1 LKNCEA
7 IFQTLQNIKKVM
19 QTMLDLSQ
27 YPSLNTPARI
37 LLGPGPSTAD
47 PRILRAM
54 AAPLLGHLD
63 PAFLQLMD
71 RIQEL
76 LRYTFETQNSLTF
89 AVPGTGMAAMETC
102 VANLVEPGD
111 PVLVCINGFFS
122 QRIAEIARRCGGSVS
137 LLNCPWGETASA
149 AEVKAALEKTPAKIV
164 GIVQAETST
173 GVLQPISEIAKV
185 VHEQGGLLI
194 VDAVTSLGGV
204 PVRVDASGIDACYSC
219 SQKCLGCPPGAS
231 PVTFSPQAVE
241 KINARKAPSTTWY
254 LDAALLS
261 KYWGSERMYHH
272 TAPITLMYALY
283 EGLRIVA
290 EEGLEARFARHRANA
305 ELLWQGLGE
314 IGLEPFAPLQHR
326 LPTLTTVRIP
336 SGVDDL
342 TIRKRLLSEY
352 NIEIGGG
359 LGELKGKVWRVGL
372 MGFSSRPEYIVM
384 LLGALKRLIG
394 A

>member
-1 LKNCEA
+1 MST
-7 IFQTLQNIKKVM
+7 I
-19 QTMLDLSQ
+19 DLSQ
-27 YPSLNTPARI
+27 YPALNTPTRI

-76 LRYTFETQNSLTF
+76 LRYTFETSNALTL
-89 AVPGTGMAAMETC
+89 AVPGTGMAAMETA

-111 PVLVCINGFFS
+111 PVLVCVNGFFS

-137 LLNCPWGETASA
+137 VINCPWGQVFSA
-149 AEVKAALEKTPAKIV
+149 ADVKAALERTPARIV

-173 GVLQPISEIAKV
+173 GVLQPVAEIARV

-204 PVRVDASGIDACYSC
+204 AVQVDASGIDACYSC

-231 PVTFSPQAVE
+231 PVTFSPRAAE
-241 KINARKAPSTTWY
+241 KIAARRAPTTTWY
-254 LDAALLS
+254 LDVSLLG
-261 KYWGSERMYHH
+261 KYWGGERMYHH

-283 EGLRIVA
+283 EGLRIAA
-290 EEGLEARFARHRANA
+290 EEGLEARFARHRRNA

-314 IGLEPFAPLQHR
+314 IGLEPFIAAEHR

-336 SGVDDL
+336 TGVDDL
-342 TIRKRLLSEY
+342 TVRKRLLTEY

-372 MGFSSRPEYIVM
+372 MGFSSRPEYVVM
-384 LLGALKRLIG
+384 LLGALKKLL
-394 A
+394 

>member
-1 LKNCEA
+1 MDMTNYSA
-7 IFQTLQNIKKVM
+7 MNIP
-19 QTMLDLSQ
+19 T
-27 YPSLNTPARI
+27 RI

-76 LRYTFETQNSLTF
+76 LRYTFQTQNTLTL
-89 AVPGTGMAAMETC
+89 AVPGTGMAAMETTL
-102 VANLVEPGD
+102 ANLVEPGD
-111 PVLVCINGFFS
+111 PVLVCVNGFFS
-122 QRIAEIARRCGGSVS
+122 QRMVEIARRNGGQVTVISR
-137 LLNCPWGETASA
+137 PWGEIFSA
-149 AEVKAALEKTPAKIV
+149 ADIAAALAQNPAKIV

-173 GVLQPISEIAKV
+173 GVLQPVAEIAQA
-185 VHEQGGLLI
+185 VHAQGGLLV

-204 PVRVDASGIDACYSC
+204 PVQVDDNGIDACYSC

-231 PVTFSPQAVE
+231 PVTFSPAAVE
-241 KINARKAPSTTWY
+241 KIQARQSPVPTWY
-254 LDAALLS
+254 LDATLLG
-261 KYWGSERMYHH
+261 KYWGPERMYHH

-283 EGLRIVA
+283 EGLRISA

-305 ELLWQGLGE
+305 EFLWQGLGE
-314 IGLEPFAPLQHR
+314 MGLELFAPAAFR
-326 LPTLTTVRIP
+326 LPTLTTVRVP
-336 SGVDDL
+336 AGVDDL
-342 TIRKRLLSEY
+342 ALRKRLLNEY

-359 LGELKGKVWRVGL
+359 LGDLKGKIWRIGL
-372 MGFSSRPEYIVM
+372 MGFSSRREYIVM

-394 A
+394 

>member
-1 LKNCEA
+1 MDLTNYSA
-7 IFQTLQNIKKVM
+7 MNIP
-19 QTMLDLSQ
+19 T
-27 YPSLNTPARI
+27 RI

-76 LRYTFETQNSLTF
+76 LRYTFQTQNALTL
-89 AVPGTGMAAMETC
+89 AVPGTGMAAMETTL
-102 VANLVEPGD
+102 ANLVEPGD
-111 PVLVCINGFFS
+111 PVLVCVNGFFS
-122 QRIAEIARRCGGSVS
+122 QRIAEIARRNGGQVTVISR
-137 LLNCPWGETASA
+137 PWGEIFSA
-149 AEVKAALEKTPAKIV
+149 ADVKAALAQNPAKIV

-173 GVLQPISEIAKV
+173 GVLQPVAEIAQA
-185 VHEQGGLLI
+185 VHAQGGLLV

-204 PVRVDASGIDACYSC
+204 PVQVDANGIDACYSC

-241 KINARKAPSTTWY
+241 KIQSRQSVVPTWY
-254 LDAALLS
+254 LDVSLLG
-261 KYWGSERMYHH
+261 KYWGPERMYHH

-283 EGLRIVA
+283 EGLRITA

-305 ELLWQGLGE
+305 EILWQGLGE
-314 IGLEPFAPLQHR
+314 MGLELFAPAEFR
-326 LPTLTTVRIP
+326 LPTLTTVRVP
-336 SGVDDL
+336 EGVDDL
-342 TIRKRLLSEY
+342 VLRKRLLNEY

-359 LGELKGKVWRVGL
+359 LGDLKGKIWRIGL
-372 MGFSSRPEYIVM
+372 MGFSSRQEYIVM

-394 A
+394 

>member
-1 LKNCEA
+1 MDLTSYSA
-7 IFQTLQNIKKVM
+7 LNIP
-19 QTMLDLSQ
+19 T
-27 YPSLNTPARI
+27 RI

-76 LRYTFETQNSLTF
+76 LRYTFQTQNDLTL
-89 AVPGTGMAAMETC
+89 AVPGTGMAAMETT

-111 PVLVCINGFFS
+111 PVLVCVNGFFS
-122 QRIAEIARRCGGSVS
+122 QRIAEIARRNGGQVTVI
-137 LLNCPWGETASA
+137 NRPWGEIFSA
-149 AEVKAALEKTPAKIV
+149 ADIRDALAKNPAKIV

-173 GVLQPISEIAKV
+173 GVLQPVAEIAQE
-185 VHEQGGLLI
+185 VHAQGGLLI

-204 PVRVDASGIDACYSC
+204 PVQVDANGIDACYSC

-241 KINARKAPSTTWY
+241 KIQARQSPVRTWY
-254 LDAALLS
+254 LDASLLG
-261 KYWGSERMYHH
+261 KYWGAERAYHH

-283 EGLRIVA
+283 EGLRITA
-290 EEGLEARFARHRANA
+290 EEGLEARIARHRANA

-314 IGLEPFAPLQHR
+314 MGLELFAPAEFR

-336 SGVDDL
+336 QGADDV
-342 TIRKRLLSEY
+342 TIRKRLLTEY

-359 LGELKGKVWRVGL
+359 LGDLKGKIWRIGL
-372 MGFSSRPEYIVM
+372 MGFSSRQEYIVM
-384 LLGALKRLIG
+384 LLGALKRLLG
-394 A
+394 

>member
-1 LKNCEA
+1 MA
-7 IFQTLQNIKKVM
+7 TF
-19 QTMLDLSQ
+19 DLTQ
-27 YPSLNTPARI
+27 FPYLNPPSRV
-37 LLGPGPSTAD
+37 LLGPGPSSAD

-71 RIQEL
+71 RIQDL
-76 LRYTFETQNSLTF
+76 LRYTFETQNALTL

-122 QRIAEIARRCGGSVS
+122 QRIAEIARRCGGNVAT
-137 LLNCPWGETASA
+137 LTCPWGEVIG
-149 AEVKAALEKTPAKIV
+149 AEEVMAALEKTPAKIV

-173 GVLQPISEIAKV
+173 GVLQPIPEIAKV
-185 VHEQGGLLI
+185 VHAQGGLLI
-194 VDAVTSLGGV
+194 VDSVTALGGV
-204 PVRVDASGIDACYSC
+204 SVQVDANGIDACYSC

-231 PVTFSPQAVE
+231 PVTFGPRAVE
-241 KINARKAPSTTWY
+241 KINARKAPTTTWY
-254 LDAALLS
+254 LDISLLA

-290 EEGLEARFARHRANA
+290 EEGLETRFARHQSNA

-314 IGLEPFAPLQHR
+314 VGLEPFVPVSRR

-336 SGVDDL
+336 PGVDDI
-342 TIRKRLLSEY
+342 TVRKRLLNEY

-359 LGELKGKVWRVGL
+359 LGELKGKIWRVGL

-384 LLGALKRLIG
+384 LLGALQRLIRS
-394 A
+394 